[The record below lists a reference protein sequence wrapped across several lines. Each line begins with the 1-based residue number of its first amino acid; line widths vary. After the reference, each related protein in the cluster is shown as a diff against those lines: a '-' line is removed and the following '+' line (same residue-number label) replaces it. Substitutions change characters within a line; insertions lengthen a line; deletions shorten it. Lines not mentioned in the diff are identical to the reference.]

1 MLIFQKN
8 MASLNKNYKSN
19 KDNSNYY
26 MFGLHAVKAAIENP
40 NRRKHELWISQNAR
54 AKIFSSTKPP
64 NIPIFNLDN
73 SRSLPISENKVHQ
86 GAILKV
92 SPLKQPTEINEISKP
107 KQAKLVVILDKVSD
121 PQNVGAIIRSS
132 LFFNCNA
139 IINTI
144 NGGSSENGSLVKA
157 ASGAFEQVRYI
168 QVTNIVQTII
178 KLKKIG
184 YFVIGL
190 DENSAD
196 KISSLTKGSND
207 IAVVF
212 GAEGKGIR
220 RLTKE
225 HCDHLVSIDGNHSFS
240 SLNVSTAVGIT
251 LFNMQSN
258 SFNIA

>member
-1 MLIFQKN
+1 
-8 MASLNKNYKSN
+8 MAIHKKISKHIKEKS
-19 KDNSNYY
+19 DYY

-40 NRRKHELWISQNAR
+40 KRKKHELWISQNAR
-54 AKIFSSTKPP
+54 TKIFSSLKMPS
-64 NIPIFNLDN
+64 IPIFNLDKSKN
-73 SRSLPISENKVHQ
+73 LPISENTVHQ

-92 SPLKQPTEINEISKP
+92 SPLKQPSDIHEISKT
-107 KQAKLVVILDKVSD
+107 KQPKLVVILDKVSD

-139 IINTI
+139 IINSI
-144 NGGSSENGSLVKA
+144 NGGSSESGSLVKA
-157 ASGAFEQVRYI
+157 ASGAFEQICYI
-168 QVTNIVQTII
+168 QVTNIVQTIV
-178 KLKKIG
+178 KLKEIG

-190 DENSAD
+190 DEKSTD
-196 KISSLTKGSND
+196 KISSIKKGKFD

-220 RLTKE
+220 RLTRE
-225 HCDHLVSIDGNHSFS
+225 HCDQLASIDGNHSFS

-258 SFNIA
+258 SIRRA

>member
-1 MLIFQKN
+1 
-8 MASLNKNYKSN
+8 MAIHKKISKHIKEKS
-19 KDNSNYY
+19 DYY

-40 NRRKHELWISQNAR
+40 KRKKHELWISQNAR
-54 AKIFSSTKPP
+54 TKIFSSLKMPS
-64 NIPIFNLDN
+64 IPIFNLDKSKN
-73 SRSLPISENKVHQ
+73 LPISENTVHQ

-92 SPLKQPTEINEISKP
+92 SPLKQPSDIHEISKT
-107 KQAKLVVILDKVSD
+107 KQPKLVVILDKVSD

-139 IINTI
+139 IINSI
-144 NGGSSENGSLVKA
+144 NGGSSENGSLIKA
-157 ASGAFEQVRYI
+157 ASGAFEKICYI
-168 QVTNIVQTII
+168 QVTNIVQTIV
-178 KLKKIG
+178 KLKEIG

-190 DENSAD
+190 DEKSTD
-196 KISSLTKGSND
+196 KISSIKKGKVD

-220 RLTKE
+220 RLTRE
-225 HCDHLVSIDGNHSFS
+225 HCDQLASIDGNHSFS

-258 SFNIA
+258 SIKRA

>member
-1 MLIFQKN
+1 
-8 MASLNKNYKSN
+8 MAPINKKYKSKKEN
-19 KDNSNYY
+19 RDFY

-40 NRRKHELWISQNAR
+40 NRKKHELWISQNAR
-54 AKIFSSTKPP
+54 TKIFSSLKLPS
-64 NIPIFNLDN
+64 IPIFNLEK
-73 SRSLPISENKVHQ
+73 SKTLPISEEKVHQ

-92 SPLKQPTEINEISKP
+92 SPLQQPSDINELSKTNQP
-107 KQAKLVVILDKVSD
+107 NLVVILDKVSD
-121 PQNVGAIIRSS
+121 PQNVGTIIRSS

-139 IINTI
+139 IVNSL
-144 NGGSSENGSLVKA
+144 NGGSSENGSLLKA
-157 ASGAFEQVRYI
+157 ASGAFEQAVYV
-168 QVTNIVQTII
+168 QVKNIIQTII

-196 KISSLTKGSND
+196 KVSSFKKGDSD
-207 IAVVF
+207 IAIVF
-212 GAEGKGIR
+212 GAEGRGIR

-225 HCDHLVSIDGNHSFS
+225 HCDQLVSIDGNHNFS

-258 SFNIA
+258 SFNRT

>member
-1 MLIFQKN
+1 
-8 MASLNKNYKSN
+8 MAIHKKISKHIKEKS
-19 KDNSNYY
+19 DYY

-40 NRRKHELWISQNAR
+40 KRKKHELWISQNAR
-54 AKIFSSTKPP
+54 TKIFSSLKMPS
-64 NIPIFNLDN
+64 IPIFNLDKSKN
-73 SRSLPISENKVHQ
+73 LPISENTVHQ

-92 SPLKQPTEINEISKP
+92 SPLKQPSDIHEISKTKQP
-107 KQAKLVVILDKVSD
+107 KIVVILDKVSD

-139 IINTI
+139 IINSI
-144 NGGSSENGSLVKA
+144 NGGSSENGSLIKA
-157 ASGAFEQVRYI
+157 ASGAFEKICYI
-168 QVTNIVQTII
+168 QVTNIVQTIV
-178 KLKKIG
+178 KLKEIG

-190 DENSAD
+190 DEKSAD
-196 KISSLTKGSND
+196 KISSIKKGKVD

-220 RLTKE
+220 RLTRE
-225 HCDHLVSIDGNHSFS
+225 HCDQLASIDGNHDFS

-258 SFNIA
+258 SIKRA

>member
-1 MLIFQKN
+1 
-8 MASLNKNYKSN
+8 MAPTKKKYKSN
-19 KDNSNYY
+19 KDNRDYY

-40 NRRKHELWISQNAR
+40 NRKKHELWISQNAR
-54 AKIFSSTKPP
+54 TKIFGSLKLPS
-64 NIPIFNLDN
+64 IPIFNLEK
-73 SRSLPISENKVHQ
+73 SKTLPISEEKVHQ

-92 SPLKQPTEINEISKP
+92 SPLQQPSDINELSKTNQP
-107 KQAKLVVILDKVSD
+107 NLVVILDKVSD
-121 PQNVGAIIRSS
+121 PQNVGTIIRSS

-139 IINTI
+139 IVNSL
-144 NGGSSENGSLVKA
+144 NGGSSENGSLLKA
-157 ASGAFEQVRYI
+157 ASGAFEQAVYV
-168 QVTNIVQTII
+168 QVKNIVQTII

-196 KISSLTKGSND
+196 KVSSFKKGDSD
-207 IAVVF
+207 IAIVF

-225 HCDHLVSIDGNHSFS
+225 HCDQLVSIDGNHDFS

-258 SFNIA
+258 SFNRT

>member
-1 MLIFQKN
+1 MTPR
-8 MASLNKNYKSN
+8 NKTSKIKKEHS
-19 KDNSNYY
+19 DYY

-54 AKIFSSTKPP
+54 AKIFGNAKIPTIPVF
-64 NIPIFNLDN
+64 NIDK
-73 SRSLPISENKVHQ
+73 SKDLPISESKVHQ

-92 SPLKQPTEINEISKP
+92 SPLRQLSEIDEISKTD
-107 KQAKLVVILDKVSD
+107 QSKLVVILDKVSD

-139 IINTI
+139 IINSL
-144 NGGSSENGSLVKA
+144 NGGSSENGSLLKA
-157 ASGAFEQVRYI
+157 ASGAFEQAVYV
-168 QVTNIVQTII
+168 QVKNIVQTII

-196 KISSLTKGSND
+196 KVSSFKKGDSD
-207 IAVVF
+207 IAIVF

-220 RLTKE
+220 RLTRE
-225 HCDHLVSIDGNHSFS
+225 HCDLLVSIDGNHSFS

-258 SFNIA
+258 GFKGV

>member
-1 MLIFQKN
+1 
-8 MASLNKNYKSN
+8 MAPTDKKYKSF
-19 KDNSNYY
+19 KDNSDYY

-40 NRRKHELWISQNAR
+40 NRKKHELWVSQNAR
-54 AKIFSSTKPP
+54 TKIFNSLKTPS
-64 NIPIFNLDN
+64 IPIFNLDK
-73 SRSLPISENKVHQ
+73 SKKLPISENKVHQ

-92 SPLKQPTEINEISKP
+92 SPLKQATEIHETSKTNQP
-107 KQAKLVVILDKVSD
+107 KLVVILDKVSD

-132 LFFNCNA
+132 LFFNCYA
-139 IINTI
+139 IINSI

-178 KLKKIG
+178 KLKKNG

-190 DENSAD
+190 DENSVD
-196 KISSLTKGSND
+196 KISSISKGKGD
-207 IAVVF
+207 TAVVF

-220 RLTKE
+220 RLTRE

-251 LFNMQSN
+251 LFNIQSKGLN
-258 SFNIA
+258 SG

>member
-1 MLIFQKN
+1 
-8 MASLNKNYKSN
+8 MAPTNKKYMPNQ
-19 KDNSNYY
+19 DNRDFY

-40 NRRKHELWISQNAR
+40 YRKKHELWISQNAR
-54 AKIFSSTKPP
+54 TKIFSSLKLPS
-64 NIPIFNLDN
+64 IPIFNLEKSKN
-73 SRSLPISENKVHQ
+73 LPISEDKVHQ

-92 SPLKQPTEINEISKP
+92 SPLQQPSDINELSKTNKP
-107 KQAKLVVILDKVSD
+107 NLVVILDKVSD

-132 LFFNCNA
+132 LFFNCEA
-139 IINTI
+139 IINSL
-144 NGGSSENGSLVKA
+144 NGGSSENGSLLKA
-157 ASGAFEQVRYI
+157 ASGAFEQARYI
-168 QVTNIVQTII
+168 QVKNIVQTII

-184 YFVIGL
+184 YFILGL

-196 KISSLTKGSND
+196 KVSSFKKGDID
-207 IAVVF
+207 IAFVF

-225 HCDHLVSIDGNHSFS
+225 HCDQLVSIDGNHNFS

-258 SFNIA
+258 SFNRT

>member
-1 MLIFQKN
+1 
-8 MASLNKNYKSN
+8 MAPTSKKYKSKN
-19 KDNSNYY
+19 DNSDYY
-26 MFGLHAVKAAIENP
+26 IFGLHAVKAAIENP

-54 AKIFSSTKPP
+54 TKIFSSLKIPP
-64 NIPIFNLDN
+64 IPVFNLDKSKN
-73 SRSLPISENKVHQ
+73 LPISENKVHQ

-92 SPLKQPTEINEISKP
+92 SPLKQSTEIHEISKT
-107 KQAKLVVILDKVSD
+107 KQPKLVIILDRVSD

-132 LFFNCNA
+132 LFFDCDA
-139 IINTI
+139 IINSI

-157 ASGAFEQVRYI
+157 ASGAFEHVRYI
-168 QVTNIVQTII
+168 QVTNIAQTII
-178 KLKKIG
+178 KFKKIG

-190 DENSAD
+190 DENSVD
-196 KISSLTKGSND
+196 KISSMTRGESD

-220 RLTKE
+220 KLTRE

-251 LFNMQSN
+251 LFNIQSN
-258 SFNIA
+258 SFNSA

>member
-1 MLIFQKN
+1 
-8 MASLNKNYKSN
+8 MAPFNKKSKRK
-19 KDNSNYY
+19 KDNSDYH

-40 NRRKHELWISQNAR
+40 NRIKHELWISQNAR
-54 AKIFSSTKPP
+54 AKIFSTIKKPT
-64 NIPIFNLDN
+64 IPIFNLDKSKN
-73 SRSLPISENKVHQ
+73 LPISENKVHQ

-92 SPLKQPTEINEISKP
+92 SPLRQPTEIDELRKTKHP
-107 KQAKLVVILDKVSD
+107 KLVVILDKVSD

-139 IINTI
+139 IINSI

-157 ASGAFEQVRYI
+157 ASGAFEQVRYM

-178 KLKKIG
+178 KFKKFG
-184 YFVIGL
+184 YFIIGL
-190 DENSAD
+190 DENSTD
-196 KISSLTKGSND
+196 KISSITRGNSD

-220 RLTKE
+220 KLTKE

-251 LFNMQSN
+251 LFNMQLN
-258 SFNIA
+258 SFNRA